1 MQASA
6 KSFERE
12 ALHRIPGLLAGL
24 LDEPDLELA
33 TEGSQGDS
41 RIDFLARDAK
51 GRQWVF
57 EIKGS
62 SGPGQVDQAAKQL
75 RDFADAADAD
85 AIPILVVPYMS
96 EAGAETAE
104 REALNWIDLS
114 GNASI
119 RDENLR
125 VWVQGRPNEL
135 RTPGRP
141 SSPFAPKSARI
152 SRVLLLEPKRWWR
165 QKDLAVATQLN
176 DGNVSRI
183 VGRLDEEALLE
194 RRNKELRPRD
204 PDLLLDAWAQEY
216 RFDRHDPL
224 PGHVSGSGI
233 EVARSLS
240 ANLTKRQVAHAFT
253 GLPAA
258 WAIDRF
264 ARFRLTTVYVD
275 GDPREIVERLDIRQD
290 PTGANVQ
297 ILGPDDAGVFA
308 GEQDC
313 DGLRCVSTL
322 QAYLDL
328 LYLPERAAEAAQHLR
343 DHHLDWHGRT
353 R

>member
-12 ALHRIPGLLAGL
+12 ALHRIPGLLAEL
-24 LDEPDLELA
+24 LDEPGLEMA
-33 TEGSQGDS
+33 AEGSPAS
-41 RIDFLARDAK
+41 SSIDLLARDAK
-51 GRQWVF
+51 GRRWVF

-62 SGPGQVDQAAKQL
+62 SGPGQVDQAARQL
-75 RDFADAADAD
+75 RDFADAD

-104 REALNWIDLS
+104 RAALNWFDLS

-119 RDENLR
+119 RGENLR
-125 VWVQGRPNEL
+125 VWIQGRPNEL

-165 QKDLAVATQLN
+165 QKDLAVASQLN

-216 RFDRHDPL
+216 RFDRHDAL
-224 PGHVSGSGI
+224 PGHISGSGI
-233 EVARSLS
+233 DVARSLS
-240 ANLTKRQVAHAFT
+240 ENLTKRQIAHAFT

-275 GDPREIVERLDIRQD
+275 GDPREIVELLDIRQD
-290 PTGANVQ
+290 SKGANVQ
-297 ILGPDDAGVFA
+297 ILGPDDPGVFA

-313 DGLRCVSTL
+313 DELRCVSTV

-328 LYLPERAAEAAQHLR
+328 LHLPERAAEAAQHLR
-343 DHHLDWHGRT
+343 DRHVDWHGRS

>member
-6 KSFERE
+6 KSLERD
-12 ALHRIPGLLAGL
+12 AVRRIPALLAEL
-24 LDEPDLELA
+24 LDEPNLDLA
-33 TEGSQGDS
+33 TEASADS
-41 RIDFLARDAK
+41 GVDFSAQDTK
-51 GRQWVF
+51 GRRWLF

-62 SGPGQVDQAAKQL
+62 SGPGQVDRAARQL
-75 RDFADAADAD
+75 RDFADTDPD

-96 EAGAETAE
+96 EAGVETAE
-104 REALNWIDLS
+104 RAAVNWIDLS

-119 RDENLR
+119 RDEGLR
-125 VWVQGRPNEL
+125 IWVQGRPNEL
-135 RTPGRP
+135 RTAGRP

-176 DGNVSRI
+176 DGSVSRI

-216 RFDRHDPL
+216 RLDRHDAL
-224 PGHVSGSGI
+224 AGHVSGSGI
-233 EVARSLS
+233 EVARNLS
-240 ANLTKRQVAHAFT
+240 ANLTKRQIAHAFT

-290 PTGANVQ
+290 SKGANVQ
-297 ILGPDDAGVFA
+297 ILGPDDTGVFA
-308 GEQDC
+308 GEQES
-313 DGLRCVSTL
+313 DGLRCVSTV

-328 LYLPERAAEAAQHLR
+328 LHLPERAAEAAQHLR

>member
-6 KSFERE
+6 KSLERN
-12 ALHRIPGLLAGL
+12 AVRRIPGLLAEL

-33 TEGSQGDS
+33 TEASPADS
-41 RIDFLARDAK
+41 GVDFLAQDTK
-51 GRQWVF
+51 GRKWLF

-62 SGPGQVDQAAKQL
+62 SGPGQVDRAARQL
-75 RDFADAADAD
+75 RAFADADPD

-96 EAGAETAE
+96 EAGGETAE
-104 REALNWIDLS
+104 RAAVNWIDLS

-119 RDENLR
+119 RDEGLR
-125 VWVQGRPNEL
+125 VWVRGRPNEL
-135 RTPGRP
+135 RTVGRP

-152 SRVLLLEPKRWWR
+152 SRALLLEPKRWWR
-165 QKDLAVATQLN
+165 QRDLVAATQLD

-183 VGRLDEEALLE
+183 VGRLDEAALLE
-194 RRNKELRPRD
+194 RRDKELRPRD

-216 RFDRHDPL
+216 RFDRHDAIQ
-224 PGHVSGSGI
+224 GHISGSGI

-240 ANLTKRQVAHAFT
+240 ANLTKRQIAHAFT
-253 GLPAA
+253 GLSAA

-264 ARFRLTTVYVD
+264 ARFRLTSVYVD
-275 GDPREIVERLDIRQD
+275 GDPREIVERLDIRQRSK
-290 PTGANVQ
+290 GASVQ
-297 ILGPDDAGVFA
+297 ILGPNDAGVFA

-313 DGLRCVSTL
+313 DELRCVSTV

-328 LYLPERAAEAAQHLR
+328 LHLPERAAEAAQHLR
-343 DHHLDWHGRT
+343 DRHLDWHGRT